1 MKFSRRT
8 FLASGALV
16 STTGLTLG
24 SCSSNPVNNPQ
35 FNTFQHG
42 VASGDPLADR
52 VILWTRITPEQADVQ
67 SVEVKWRV
75 YSDGNGRH
83 VLKQGKVL
91 TGTARDFTV
100 KLDASGLEP
109 GQDYYYQFEALGH
122 NSPMGRTH
130 TLSDTSPDELNL
142 AVVSCANYIYGH
154 FNVYEAIAKN
164 DKLDVVIFL
173 GDYLYEYANSPAKK
187 TPKIRQHVPDHEITV
202 LDDYRQRHAQYK
214 ADSQLQAAHARH
226 PFITVWDDH
235 ESANNSWQTGAQN
248 HNPEL
253 EEGTWSD
260 RKRAA
265 IRAYFEWMP
274 IRAFPEDPA
283 ARIYRSFAFGDLVDL
298 MMLDTRLEGRSEQ
311 AAADAP
317 IKSLD
322 DPSRRILSEKQTE
335 WLEAQLIASQQRKTH
350 WRLIGQQVMFGQLI
364 VDNTVLNM
372 DQWDGYPGSR
382 TKVLDMIEDNDIDN
396 VAILTGDIHSSW
408 AMDISRDPF
417 IENPKSLAVEF
428 VTPSVTSPAVTD
440 PVEAKERADGIM
452 KALPH
457 LHFVDLNLHG
467 YISISINRAR
477 IKSSWNFVDTV
488 LSRDYTEYTAATL
501 ICDSGSARLRK
512 A

>member
-1 MKFSRRT
+1 MKISRRS

-16 STTGLTLG
+16 TGSGLSLT
-24 SCSSNPVNNPQ
+24 SCATNPVNSPE

-52 VILWTRITPEQADVQ
+52 VILWTRITPEKPDLQ
-67 SVEVKWRV
+67 SVEVQWRV
-75 YSDGNGRH
+75 YTDKRG
-83 VLKQGKVL
+83 LELAKQGTLL
-91 TGTARDFTV
+91 TGAARDFTV
-100 KLDASGLEP
+100 KLDAIGLEP
-109 GQDYYYQFEALGH
+109 EQDYYYQFEALGH
-122 NSPMGRTH
+122 ISPMGRTH
-130 TLSDTSPDELNL
+130 TLSDTTLDELNL

-154 FNVYEAIAKN
+154 FNVYESVAGN
-164 DKLDVVIFL
+164 DDLDVVIFL

-187 TPKIRQHVPDHEITV
+187 TPKIRLHIPDHEITV

-214 ADSQLQAAHARH
+214 TDTQLQAAHARH
-226 PFITVWDDH
+226 PFIAVWDDH
-235 ESANNSWQTGAQN
+235 ESANNSWKTGAQN

-253 EEGTWSD
+253 DEGTWSD

-274 IRAFPEDPA
+274 IRAFPENPA
-283 ARIYRSFAFGDLVDL
+283 SRIYRSFAFGDLVDL

-311 AAADAP
+311 AAADAS
-317 IKSLD
+317 IDSLD
-322 DPSRRILSEKQTE
+322 DPAKRILSDQQTK
-335 WLEAQLIASQQRKTH
+335 WLEGELVDSQQRKTQ

-382 TKVLDMIEDNDIDN
+382 TKVLDIIEDNNIDN

-417 IENPKSLAVEF
+417 AENPKPLAVEF

-440 PVEAKERADGIM
+440 PVEAKERADGVK

-467 YISISINRAR
+467 YISISINRER
-477 IKSSWNFVDTV
+477 IKSSWIFVDTV
-488 LSRDYTEYTAATL
+488 LSTNYREYTAATL
-501 ICDSGSARLRK
+501 ICDSGSARLRQ

>member
-1 MKFSRRT
+1 MKLSRRT

-16 STTGLTLG
+16 GGTGLTLG
-24 SCSSNPVNNPQ
+24 SCATNPVNSPG
-35 FNTFQHG
+35 FKTFQHG

-52 VILWTRITPEQADVQ
+52 VILWTRITPEKEDLDYVDVHWRMYADN
-67 SVEVKWRV
+67 E
-75 YSDGNGRH
+75 GRQL
-83 VLKQGKVL
+83 LKQGKL
-91 TGTARDFTV
+91 STGTARDFTV
-100 KLDASGLEP
+100 KVDATGLEP
-109 GQDYYYQFEALGH
+109 GQDFYYQFEALRH
-122 NSPMGRTH
+122 TSTMGRTH
-130 TLSDTSPDELNL
+130 TLSEASQDELNL

-154 FNVYEAIAKN
+154 FNVYGTIANN
-164 DKLDVVIFL
+164 DDLDVVIFL

-187 TPKIRQHVPDHEITV
+187 TPKIRSHLPDHEITV

-214 ADSQLQAAHARH
+214 TDSQLQAAHARH

-235 ESANNSWQTGAQN
+235 ESANNSWQSGAQN

-253 EEGTWSD
+253 EEGAWPD

-265 IRAYFEWMP
+265 VRAYFEWMP

-283 ARIYRSFAFGDLVDL
+283 IRIYRSFAFGDLVDL

-311 AAADAP
+311 AAADTSS
-317 IKSLD
+317 KSLD
-322 DPSRRILSEKQTE
+322 DPSRRILSNQQSH
-335 WLEAQLIASQQRKTH
+335 WLEDQLKASQKRNTR

-364 VDNTVLNM
+364 VDNTILNM

-382 TKVLDMIEDNDIDN
+382 TKVLDMIEDNNIDN

-408 AMDISRDPF
+408 AMDISREPF
-417 IENPKSLAVEF
+417 SENPKPLAVEF

-440 PVEAKERADGIM
+440 PVEAKERADSIM

-467 YISISINRAR
+467 YISISINKER
-477 IKSSWNFVDTV
+477 IKSSWIFIDTV
-488 LSRDYTEYTAATL
+488 LSTDYKEHTAATF
-501 ICDSGSARLRK
+501 ICDSGSARLRQV
-512 A
+512 